1 MRFKL
6 NKKSTDF
13 KKFLFEFFSVFF
25 AVVFAYL
32 LNQWNEDRKD
42 DLAEN
47 KILTEIYNGLERDS
61 IDLAQDQQYFRVN
74 ISAIKY
80 FSDISNNT
88 IVDNDSLQ
96 LYYFYLTRDFI
107 TVQNTSG
114 YETLKSR
121 GLEIIKND
129 ELRKSIINLYE
140 VTYELHRKFSEEY
153 DENKYMRNYFENI
166 NNVIAPHFIFDS
178 KNNIIGLNQPIN
190 LRDRDKNLVKSY
202 LWKLAVNRNDRLG
215 AIKSNQ
221 LRIGEVRRL
230 IREDLR

>member
-6 NKKSTDF
+6 NKISSNI

-32 LNQWNEDRKD
+32 LNQWNENRKD
-42 DLAEN
+42 NLAEN

-61 IDLAQDQQYFRVN
+61 IDLAQDQNSLRVN
-74 ISAIKY
+74 INAIKY
-80 FSDISNNT
+80 FNDITNKT
-88 IVDNDSLQ
+88 IVANDSLQ
-96 LYYFYLTRDFI
+96 LYYFYLTRDFV

-129 ELRKSIINLYE
+129 ELRKSIIDLYE

-153 DENKYMRNYFENI
+153 DENKYMKNYFENI
-166 NNVIAPHFIFDS
+166 NNAIAPHIIFDS
-178 KNNIIGLNQPIN
+178 NNYIIGLNQPII
-190 LRDRDKNLVKSY
+190 LTQQEKNIVKSY
-202 LWKLAVNRNDRLG
+202 LWKLTVNRNDRLG
-215 AIKSNQ
+215 AIKGNQ
-221 LRIGEVRRL
+221 LKIGEVRRMIKENL
-230 IREDLR
+230 N